1 MRGFVLKTAVI
12 LIAVASTSCG
22 AANSVY
28 ETGSRL
34 LQSVG
39 RTVTG

>member
-1 MRGFVLKTAVI
+1 MALKLMVLV
-12 LIAVASTSCG
+12 VALACNSCG
-22 AANSVY
+22 AANSLY
-28 ETGSRL
+28 ETGSRM

>member
-1 MRGFVLKTAVI
+1 MRRLILKLTVIGLAVGC
-12 LIAVASTSCG
+12 TSCG

-39 RTVTG
+39 RTITG